1 MEGLEG
7 NASSVTLD
15 AMWAGS
21 GGAGCS
27 EEWMVF
33 LASVC
38 LVGLRNRI
46 ARFLRLLE
54 GFVRSDIG
62 CFGLCRDLVR
72 SVIPCTELFGS
83 MWVRMRN
90 GF

>member
-21 GGAGCS
+21 SGAGCS
-27 EEWMVF
+27 EERVAF
-33 LASVC
+33 LASVY
-38 LVGLRNRI
+38 LSNLRNRM

-54 GFVRSDIG
+54 GSVQSDIVA
-62 CFGLCRDLVR
+62 LDYV
-72 SVIPCTELFGS
+72 VISGRL
-83 MWVRMRN
+83 
-90 GF
+90 

>member
-15 AMWAGS
+15 AIWACS

-27 EEWMVF
+27 EERVAF

-38 LVGLRNRI
+38 LFALRNRM

-54 GFVRSDIG
+54 GFMPSDIVA
-62 CFGLCRDLVR
+62 LDYV
-72 SVIPCTELFGS
+72 VILN
-83 MWVRMRN
+83 RL
-90 GF
+90 